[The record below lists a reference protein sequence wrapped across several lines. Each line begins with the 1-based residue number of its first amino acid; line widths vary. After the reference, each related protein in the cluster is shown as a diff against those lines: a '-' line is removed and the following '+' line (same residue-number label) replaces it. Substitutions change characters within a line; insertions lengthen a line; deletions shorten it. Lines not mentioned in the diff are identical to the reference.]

1 MKKIALSL
9 AGVMTASLFAID
21 DASAVPVFAR
31 QTGRACSSCHYQHF
45 PLLSSAGQDFKISGF
60 TQVGTKGKFKTDDLS
75 IPDNL
80 NLAIF
85 TTTYFQTQDAGKTA
99 GVTNAVAADKWG
111 VPGTG
116 GELSLF
122 MGGRIS
128 EFAGFLAEAGLG
140 GGGVANTG
148 GVVGAGKL
156 PMLFPVGDMR
166 VGPVIFSSNGQGVAY
181 SFELLNTGAANTH
194 KLMGNSGPSGQH
206 VRTTSAAQYLNT
218 NTAAT
223 GIAVVAAGGMGFINV
238 AAYEMAGNSLV
249 GGANNM
255 NLTYIRAAGT
265 INAGGWDVG
274 FGVQNWG
281 GKSFVTGGNNVVAAA
296 GVANAP
302 KATVIDAQMQ
312 GDLGSMPVGFY
323 ASYGTAPAGTATEVN
338 PFNSCNPT
346 PAANAGVCTSTKAST
361 SFNVAGEF
369 GVLPH
374 LMTVQ
379 VALRKAN
386 TGAASNNGDNSLML
400 GVVYELAQ
408 NIGLSFHHTQQSG
421 SAWNE
426 VGGTVPVGKTANTL
440 LLEALF

>member
-9 AGVMTASLFAID
+9 AGVMVASLFATES
-21 DASAVPVFAR
+21 SAVPVFAR

-128 EFAGFLAEAGLG
+128 EFAGFLAEGGLG

-156 PMLFPVGDMR
+156 TMLFPVGDYR

-206 VRTTSAAQYLNT
+206 VKATSAAQYLGT

-223 GIAVVAAGGMGFINV
+223 GIAMVAAGGMGFINV

-255 NLTYIRAAGT
+255 NLTYLRAAGT
-265 INAGGWDVG
+265 MNAGGWDVG

-281 GKSFVTGGNNVVAAA
+281 GKSTVTGGNNVAIAA
-296 GVANAP
+296 GGAANAP

-323 ASYGTAPAGTATEVN
+323 ASYGTAPAGTVTETNVFN
-338 PFNSCNPT
+338 PG
-346 PAANAGVCTSTKAST
+346 AANGGAGTKAAS

-379 VALRKAN
+379 VAMRMAKN
-386 TGAASNNGDNSLML
+386 GAATNSNDNALML

-426 VGGTVPVGKTANTL
+426 VAGNVPVGKTANTL

>member
-9 AGVMTASLFAID
+9 AGVMVASLFATES
-21 DASAVPVFAR
+21 SAVPVFAR

-60 TQVGTKGKFKTDDLS
+60 TQVGAKGKFKTEDLS

-80 NLAIF
+80 NLAVF

-99 GVTNAVAADKWG
+99 GVTNAVAVDKWG

-122 MGGRIS
+122 FGGRIS
-128 EFAGFLAEAGLG
+128 EFAGFLAEAGMG
-140 GGGVANTG
+140 GGAPTSGP
-148 GVVGAGKL
+148 VGAAKL
-156 PMLFPVGDMR
+156 PMLFPVGDYR

-206 VRTTSAAQYLNT
+206 VKATSAAQYLGT
-218 NTAAT
+218 NSAAT
-223 GIAVVAAGGMGFINV
+223 GIAVVAAGGMGFVNV

-281 GKSFVTGGNNVVAAA
+281 GKSFATGGNNVAAVV

-323 ASYGTAPAGTATEVN
+323 ASYGTAAASTATEYNPFNQSGIAAGTAG
-338 PFNSCNPT
+338 
-346 PAANAGVCTSTKAST
+346 AKAST

-386 TGAASNNGDNSLML
+386 NGAATNNGDNALML

-426 VGGTVPVGKTANTL
+426 VGGNVPAGKTANTL